1 MKTHTYFLS
10 GKALAIVGGSLLMSG
25 ALVFV
30 VGVFVGLL
38 IQAPAQA
45 AAEGKLRDLLPP
57 GAQPIASTDGAAA
70 NAALD
75 RAESPAAWPF
85 SVPAPAAAPADAK
98 APDAAEAPD
107 SIPAPAPAKPK
118 ADTATKRH
126 AVTDVAYVVPS
137 AEPPRRMIPDDA
149 PFTVH
154 VGAFRVER
162 NAQMLMER
170 LQSAGYHPSESI
182 RVDGGRQLH
191 VVSVGG
197 YVGRRAAILAAGRF
211 GDAEH
216 LVATAVP
223 ARARR

>member
-25 ALVFV
+25 ALVFI

-45 AAEGKLRDLLPP
+45 ATEGKLRDLLPP
-57 GAQPIASTDGAAA
+57 GAQPIASTDATSG
-70 NAALD
+70 NAALQ

-85 SVPAPAAAPADAK
+85 SVPAPVAAPADAS
-98 APDAAEAPD
+98 APGAADSVPAAPV
-107 SIPAPAPAKPK
+107 PAKPK
-118 ADTATKRH
+118 ADTAAKHR
-126 AVTDVAYVVPS
+126 AVSDVAYVVPS

-162 NAQMLMER
+162 NAEMLMAR
-170 LQSAGYHPSESI
+170 LRSAGYRPVETV
-182 RVDGGRQLH
+182 RADGGRELH
-191 VVSVGG
+191 VVCIGG
-197 YVGRRAAILAAGRF
+197 YVGRRSAIFAAERI

-223 ARARR
+223 AHARR

>member
-38 IQAPAQA
+38 IQAPAQT

-57 GAQPIASTDGAAA
+57 GAQPIASTGSATA
-70 NAALD
+70 NAELE
-75 RAESPAAWPF
+75 RAEAPAAWPF
-85 SVPAPAAAPADAK
+85 SVPAPVAAPA
-98 APDAAEAPD
+98 EA
-107 SIPAPAPAKPK
+107 PAPAIVDSVPAPGSAKPK
-118 ADTATKRH
+118 ADTTTKRR
-126 AVTDVAYVVPS
+126 AITDVAYVAPS
-137 AEPPRRMIPDDA
+137 TEPPRGMVPDDA

-154 VGAFRVER
+154 VGAFRVESNALTLIERLR
-162 NAQMLMER
+162 NA
-170 LQSAGYHPSESI
+170 GYRPIETVRI
-182 RVDGGRQLH
+182 DGGRQLH

-197 YVGRRAAILAAGRF
+197 YVGRRAAIMAAERI

-223 ARARR
+223 AHARR

>member
-25 ALVFV
+25 ALVFI

-38 IQAPAQA
+38 IQAPAQS

-57 GAQPIASTDGAAA
+57 GARPIASTDGAAA
-70 NAALD
+70 NAELQ
-75 RAESPAAWPF
+75 RAEAPAAWPF
-85 SVPAPAAAPADAK
+85 SVPEPAAAPA
-98 APDAAEAPD
+98 ET
-107 SIPAPAPAKPK
+107 PAPAIVDSVPAPGTVKPK
-118 ADTATKRH
+118 ADTTVKRR
-126 AVTDVAYVVPS
+126 AITDVAYVAPS
-137 AEPPRRMIPDDA
+137 AEPTRRMVPDDA

-154 VGAFRVER
+154 VGAFRVES
-162 NAQMLMER
+162 NAQTLIDR
-170 LQSAGYHPSESI
+170 LRNAGYHPIESI
-182 RVDGGRQLH
+182 RMDGGRPLH

-197 YVGRRAAILAAGRF
+197 YIGRRAAIMAAERI

-223 ARARR
+223 AHARR

>member
-70 NAALD
+70 NAALE

-85 SVPAPAAAPADAK
+85 SVPAPAAAPADA
-98 APDAAEAPD
+98 PAAEVPD
-107 SIPAPAPAKPK
+107 SVPAPAPAKPK
-118 ADTATKRH
+118 ADTTTKRH

-137 AEPPRRMIPDDA
+137 AEPPRHMIPDDA

-162 NAQMLMER
+162 NAQMLIER
-170 LQSAGYHPSESI
+170 LQSAGYHPVESI
-182 RVDGGRQLH
+182 RIDGGRELH

-197 YVGRRAAILAAGRF
+197 YVGRRSAILAAERI

-223 ARARR
+223 AHARR